1 MHLLT
6 TERLYA
12 LHNVNRWGGW
22 LHRPYGVL
30 EHTVI
35 GAQLLRD
42 TDKDCRPFLLHDME
56 ESEFGDITT
65 PNKAKYTNGR
75 YNREVDRWNAELC
88 AETGVNV
95 HHLHSDDVN
104 YTDYV
109 MAHAEHLTVATR
121 GHPEKYDHLRINP
134 DVSRAC
140 TLIVGKVYA
149 DPIRAVAHFWE
160 LFNASSQG

>member
-1 MHLLT
+1 MLLT
-6 TERLYA
+6 NERLYA
-12 LHNVNRWGGW
+12 LHNINRWGGW

-35 GAQLLRD
+35 GAELLHRNG
-42 TDKDCRPFLLHDME
+42 KNCRAFLLHDME

-75 YNREVDRWNAELC
+75 YAYAVDRWNAELC
-88 AETGVNV
+88 AETDVNI

-104 YTDYV
+104 YMDYV

-121 GHPEKYDHLRINP
+121 GHPAKYDHLEINV
-134 DVSRAC
+134 DVRRAERLIQS
-140 TLIVGKVYA
+140 TLYA
-149 DPIRAVAHFWE
+149 DRVRAAAKFRE
-160 LFNASSQG
+160 LFNASRQG